1 MSSSKKPSIATIL
14 GHLCAA
20 LLAVQVIVILWG
32 VLTRTFGNQA
42 GWTEELARYLL
53 IWISLLGAAYAV
65 ANRSHIAI
73 SLLPDSLEG
82 ARRRSL
88 NRVIDVLVLVFVVA
102 VLIIGGSYYVWLTFS
117 LGQRAPSLDIPVGV
131 VYLAVPL
138 AGLFIAYFQ
147 LKDIVHGRA

>member
-1 MSSSKKPSIATIL
+1 MSSSKKPSIATFL

-20 LLAVQVIVILWG
+20 LLAVQVVVILWG
-32 VLTRTFGNQA
+32 VLTRTFVNQA

-82 ARRRSL
+82 AKRLRL
-88 NRVIDVLVLVFVVA
+88 NRVIDVLILIFVVA

-138 AGLFIAYFQ
+138 SGFFIAYFQ